1 MIKSSPADVL
11 FSAVREAI
19 PHVLSRPMKDS
30 EVAAALGLTK
40 VQTKAWLRR
49 LVDEGVLEKKKKAT
63 GYTVKQRRLFE

>member
-1 MIKSSPADVL
+1 
-11 FSAVREAI
+11 
-19 PHVLSRPMKDS
+19 MKDS